1 MQITGAFLAD
11 YAEIVDQKLNVK
23 GGILDFIFCPKSGQV
38 NDQGE
43 KLLAVIYIVTLM
55 QATPD
60 DHQKPYRLKTEI
72 VDPTGNVALFADGEV
87 SVDAHSGENR
97 FWVTKIGLAA
107 PHGGRITF
115 LQSIGGGEPIAIP
128 VELHVE

>member
-1 MQITGAFLAD
+1 MESSISFSAQSRDRSTIRAR
-11 YAEIVDQKLNVK
+11 N
-23 GGILDFIFCPKSGQV
+23 CWR
-38 NDQGE
+38 
-43 KLLAVIYIVTLM
+43 VIYIVTLM
-55 QATPD
+55 QVTPD

-87 SVDAHSGENR
+87 SVDAHRGENR
-97 FWVTKIGLAA
+97 FWVIKIGLAA

-128 VELHVE
+128 VELRVE